1 MTILFALFL
10 LTAGLLIVVG
20 IYGLV
25 VTRNMMRILIFIEI
39 LTKAVTLLMIGA
51 GYMTGHLAEAQSFVI
66 TIIVIEV
73 IVLVIATGI
82 LFGVYNKT
90 GEIDISSLNN
100 LKG

>member
-82 LFGVYNKT
+82 LFGVYNKI